1 MLTINSWLHT
11 WWLRVPE
18 PRIYSFL
25 YAGAYFVS
33 ILGGVLTA
41 MFPPQTLLGLVGQ
54 GTMQLMGILMVV
66 GGIIGAIGGTREAWK
81 FERIG
86 IYSIL
91 LGLGAYLWIVSHLAI
106 FASGSRFAQLTA
118 IVLAVILFLV
128 RLAMIW
134 RYTYRPRG

>member
-1 MLTINSWLHT
+1 MLIMRDWLHT
-11 WWLRVPE
+11 WWLKVPE
-18 PRIYSFL
+18 PRIFSFI
-25 YAGAYFVS
+25 YAIAYFVC
-33 ILGGVLTA
+33 IIGGLATY
-41 MFPPQTLLGLVGQ
+41 MYPPQTLLGLVGQ
-54 GTMQLMGILMVV
+54 GTMQTMGIIMVV
-66 GGIIGAIGGTREAWK
+66 GGTIGAVGGTREAWK
-81 FERIG
+81 FERLG

-106 FASGSRFAQLTA
+106 FDSGSRFAQLTA